1 MIPLI
6 LAFIIY
12 GLFRETALH
21 TPLLEEYVKQLS
33 KSKTGSFIIFNLP
46 DLFWVWSYLLFID
59 RINPNESRK
68 KFFWTL
74 FVPFIGTSLEIAQA
88 KGWLYGTYDPIDLLI
103 FSTFPVIYYLIKKAL

>member
-12 GLFRETALH
+12 GLFRETAFN
-21 TPLLEEYVKQLS
+21 TPLLEEYVKHLS